1 MLTPRKST
9 TSTTET
15 PTRWTPQKLLQ
26 NDTWISL
33 VEAQQLAHGEVEWW
47 KCPNVNGE
55 QVEFLQ
61 TPNPVW
67 SNGSKMYVG
76 GWQKHPKKAYFQWH
90 GPGVYYRQDG
100 RILVGKWVD
109 GKLKG
114 LAKRLWC
121 PNAPCWQ
128 ENRKADSV
136 IKNNDKQGLPFI
148 YIGKYKGHCKE
159 DHQAVV
165 ILKDGTTR
173 RGAWK
178 RNAPVGDWWRDH
190 EKGYTSPEE
199 ISRIIGFSLIEFT
212 ASETEV
218 VAAAATIDDDESQ
231 APTLVM
237 NNTTK
242 LPDVYSEQPEEPESH
257 VFVPDY
263 YKTING
269 NKKEVPPR
277 KIYLEPDTSE
287 PGEEMPGTALAHT
300 VGDDEE
306 EIIFVAGDSMD
317 ESYVLERT
325 QYDHDLPTTQS
336 HPKEASMIDPL
347 VSPITVH
354 DEQRDVPQ
362 DLSRKLLFG
371 HDVDELSQ
379 EEVEW
384 AGEPDDIRPE
394 TTSCVVDYQPAEVQ
408 SDELLAEDA
417 PSKYKEMSAIEVSG
431 KLENDQSSIAVRA
444 KSSETESMSASSY
457 NMQQLSA
464 LVNWLMVDV
473 IGSNPSQDEM
483 EQYARHLLDLGLHS
497 SLMITSTCTTADA
510 ANFSWMKPFHRRC
523 FVLWAHKN
531 CENYYQ
537 RQLVSITTWLQFE
550 VIGNDADIMEM
561 GYYARKLVSVGFHS
575 VKMIL
580 ALCTYDDV
588 DAFDWMKPVH
598 KRLFLMRTG
607 VASSV
612 LIP

>member
-47 KCPNVNGE
+47 KCPNVNGD
-55 QVEFLQ
+55 QIDFLQ

-100 RILVGKWVD
+100 RVLVGKWVD

-114 LAKRLWC
+114 LTKRLWC
-121 PNAPCWQ
+121 PNTPCWQ

-136 IKNNDKQGLPFI
+136 IKNSDKQGVPFI

-159 DHQAVV
+159 DHHAVV

-173 RGAWK
+173 RGPWK
-178 RNAPVGDWWRDH
+178 KNAPVGDWWRDH

-199 ISRIIGFSLIEFT
+199 ISRIIGFSQIEFT
-212 ASETEV
+212 ASETEPV
-218 VAAAATIDDDESQ
+218 VAAASTIDDDESQ
-231 APTLVM
+231 APTLMM

-242 LPDVYSEQPEEPESH
+242 LPDIDNEQPEEPESH

-263 YKTING
+263 YKMVNS
-269 NKKEVPPR
+269 NNLPPR

-287 PGEEMPGTALAHT
+287 PGEVMPGTELAHT

-317 ESYVLERT
+317 ESHVPETT
-325 QYDHDLPTTQS
+325 QYDHDLPTTKRL
-336 HPKEASMIDPL
+336 PKDVSMIDPL
-347 VSPITVH
+347 VSPITVY
-354 DEQRDVPQ
+354 DEQRSAPHDLPQ
-362 DLSRKLLFG
+362 KLLFG
-371 HDVDELSQ
+371 HDVEDISQ
-379 EEVEW
+379 EDVEW
-384 AGEPDDIRPE
+384 DGEPGDITMGTTGCDVDDK
-394 TTSCVVDYQPAEVQ
+394 PAQAQ
-408 SDELLAEDA
+408 SDELMGEEV
-417 PSKYKEMSAIEVSG
+417 PSEYKEMTAVERSG
-431 KLENDQSSIAVRA
+431 KIEKDLSNLAVPA
-444 KSSETESMSASSY
+444 KSAQMEFASSY
-457 NMQQLSA
+457 SMHQLSA

-473 IGSNPSQDEM
+473 IGSNPSQGEM

-580 ALCTYDDV
+580 AVCTYDDV

-598 KRLFLMRTG
+598 KRLFIVRAG
-607 VASSV
+607 IAQC
-612 LIP
+612 

>member
-47 KCPNVNGE
+47 KCPNVNGD
-55 QVEFLQ
+55 QIDFLQ

-114 LAKRLWC
+114 LTKRLWC

-136 IKNNDKQGLPFI
+136 IKNSDKQGVPFI

-159 DHQAVV
+159 DHHAVV

-173 RGAWK
+173 RGRWK
-178 RNAPVGDWWRDH
+178 KNAPVGDWWRDH

-199 ISRIIGFSLIEFT
+199 ISRIIGFSQIEFT
-212 ASETEV
+212 VSDTEPV

-242 LPDVYSEQPEEPESH
+242 LPDVDSEQPEEVESSH

-263 YKTING
+263 YKTINS
-269 NKKEVPPR
+269 NKNLPR

-287 PGEEMPGTALAHT
+287 PGEVMPGTELAHT
-300 VGDDEE
+300 VRDDEE
-306 EIIFVAGDSMD
+306 EIIFMAGDSMD
-317 ESYVLERT
+317 ESHVLGTT
-325 QYDHDLPTTQS
+325 QYDDDLPSTKNLT
-336 HPKEASMIDPL
+336 KELSMIDPL

-354 DEQRDVPQ
+354 DEQRDAPQ
-362 DLSRKLLFG
+362 DLPQKLLFG
-371 HDVDELSQ
+371 HEVDDLSQ
-379 EEVEW
+379 EEAEW
-384 AGEPDDIRPE
+384 VRPGTTGCVADDK
-394 TTSCVVDYQPAEVQ
+394 SAEVQ
-408 SDELLAEDA
+408 SDELLAEEA
-417 PSKYKEMSAIEVSG
+417 PSEYKEMQ
-431 KLENDQSSIAVRA
+431 NDLSSLTAHA
-444 KSSETESMSASSY
+444 KSTKMESISTSSY

-580 ALCTYDDV
+580 AVCTYEDV
-588 DAFDWMKPVH
+588 DAFEWMKPVH
-598 KRLFLMRTG
+598 KRLFLMRAG
-607 VASSV
+607 IASAV